1 MTFTVINTVQQTG
14 QGVAADGTLY
24 ILAAGAVVV
33 NDTAYGVFC
42 GNSALVSNLG
52 VIMAENYAITGGL
65 RTAGQHINNGGVIHS
80 TGGVG
85 VRFLNETAA
94 NLTLLNTGEI
104 STTGAARA
112 AISLNAGG
120 NTITNHGTITA
131 TTGVAID
138 ILFGSA
144 GTGNTIT
151 NTGIISTGSATGA
164 AIDLDN
170 AVDRIINA
178 GDIIGGIK
186 LRGGNDVYDGRGGHV
201 TGIVQGGAGNDIY
214 KLSDAATS
222 LLEVSGGGSDTVVI
236 SVDYVLGTQIERL
249 VMTGNAILGGGN
261 DSANTLFGN
270 GRDNFLFGGLG
281 DDTLQGGAGDDILRG
296 GDGADVLTGGQGLDV
311 MYGGSGD
318 DRFVFST
325 QFDSLGSGPDVV
337 GKFRRDGDHIDLRAL
352 DGNTGVA
359 GSQNLTFIG
368 AADFTAAGQVRI
380 VDDGADIRVEINLDS
395 DGGTEMEIA
404 VQDVTT
410 LSSAD
415 FFL

>member
-1 MTFTVINTVQQTG
+1 MAFTVLNTVQQTG
-14 QGVAADGTLY
+14 QGVAAGGTLY

-33 NDTAYGVFC
+33 NNAAYGVFC

-52 VIMAENYAITGGL
+52 VIMAENYALTGGVL
-65 RTAGQHINNGGVIHS
+65 TAGQRINNGGVIHA
-80 TGGVG
+80 TGAVA
-85 VRFLNETAA
+85 VRFLNETAT

-120 NTITNHGTITA
+120 NVIANHGTITSA
-131 TTGVAID
+131 TGVAID
-138 ILFGSA
+138 IHYGSA

-170 AVDRIINA
+170 AADQIINA

-201 TGIVQGGAGNDIY
+201 TGTVLGGAGNDTY
-214 KLSDAATS
+214 KLSDAATVLS
-222 LLEVSGGGSDTVVI
+222 ELAGGGVDTVVV
-236 SVDYVLGTQIERL
+236 SVDYVLGAQIERL
-249 VMTGNAILGGGN
+249 VLAGNAILGGGN
-261 DSANTLFGN
+261 DLANTLTGN
-270 GRDNFLFGGLG
+270 GRDNLLFGGLG

-296 GDGADVLTGGQGLDV
+296 GDGEDVLTGGRGLDV

-318 DRFVFST
+318 DRFVFGT

-352 DGNTGVA
+352 DGNTGAV
-359 GSQNLTFIG
+359 GSQNFTFIG

-380 VDDGADIRVEINLDS
+380 VDDGADVRVEINLDS
-395 DGGTEMEIA
+395 DGGSEMEIT
-404 VQDVTT
+404 VQEVTT
-410 LSSAD
+410 LAAAD